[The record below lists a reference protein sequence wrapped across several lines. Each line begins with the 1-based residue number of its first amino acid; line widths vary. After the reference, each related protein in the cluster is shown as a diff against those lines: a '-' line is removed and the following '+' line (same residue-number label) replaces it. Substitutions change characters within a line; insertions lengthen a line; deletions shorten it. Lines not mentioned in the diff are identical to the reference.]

1 MIYRNISGDRT
12 FNQLVCLADSI
23 GNLAFDDF
31 LSIETVHR
39 NLGIC
44 CYDNAVCFL
53 DLLIRKYIFCSAGA
67 SCLYFNETVFRLRC
81 FFQSFCC
88 HVGVGNT
95 CGA

>member
-1 MIYRNISGDRT
+1 MIYRNISGNGT
-12 FNQLVCLADSI
+12 VNQLVCLADSV
-23 GNLAFDDF
+23 GNLTFDDF
-31 LSIETVHR
+31 LSIETVHGD
-39 NLGIC
+39 LGIC